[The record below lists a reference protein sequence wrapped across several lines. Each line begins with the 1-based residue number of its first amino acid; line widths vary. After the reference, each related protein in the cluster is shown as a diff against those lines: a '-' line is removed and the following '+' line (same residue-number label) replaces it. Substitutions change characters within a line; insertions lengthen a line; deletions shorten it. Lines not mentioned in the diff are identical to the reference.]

1 MGCMETGQGAGRNR
15 KGQGRG
21 GEAPSQDSQQL
32 LSSPTWSV
40 SPGGTLRRAAS
51 QGGQVLRSRCAWGGM
66 FSCRPK
72 GPPKTSIPGAGGL
85 GEGGRPRISP
95 GLLAGPSGA
104 APFLLGF
111 LGLRGDRKG
120 RLSAA
125 SGTLSRPFWT
135 PSLATPGP
143 WLVMSELVHLGRPVG
158 ATSTPAAA
166 GRFRDGSWVGG
177 GWCARQPDPGSGNRT
192 WVF

>member
-1 MGCMETGQGAGRNR
+1 MHGNGSGSRTNR
-15 KGQGRG
+15 KGQGRA
-21 GEAPSQDSQQL
+21 GEALSQDSQQP

-51 QGGQVLRSRCAWGGM
+51 PGGQVLRSGCAWGGT

-72 GPPKTSIPGAGGL
+72 GPPKTSVPGAGGL

-111 LGLRGDRKG
+111 LGRCGDSRQKAFLDTKPG
-120 RLSAA
+120 DPRALACA
-125 SGTLSRPFWT
+125 SGETCGSHIHACSCRTVPRRKLGGRRAVRQAAPSRPR
-135 PSLATPGP
+135 
-143 WLVMSELVHLGRPVG
+143 E
-158 ATSTPAAA
+158 
-166 GRFRDGSWVGG
+166 
-177 GWCARQPDPGSGNRT
+177 QT